1 VLGCPTAP
9 VVVNA
14 CTSGGTAA
22 NFDVWATD
30 NCGEVPV
37 SCSHASG
44 SDFESGETV
53 VSCSAQDAF
62 GNLSTCEFLVSVG
75 GGDPTEAPTAGADK
89 GLELWPPNH
98 KYVNIS
104 LADCAEPA
112 VDACGN
118 TLPLETYGHVLRV
131 TSDEVED
138 ANGNGDGRTCEDM
151 SIIVGTSFVQVRA
164 EREGTGNGR
173 VYTIHYAVTNDAGA
187 STESSCRV
195 YVPHD
200 QGGGSTAV
208 DSGVKYC
215 VGEGCPPGTAEGSP
229 ICK

>member
-1 VLGCPTAP
+1 

-14 CTSGGTAA
+14 CTTGSHSAG
-22 NFDVWATD
+22 FEVSATD

-37 SCSHASG
+37 SCSHESG
-44 SDFESGETV
+44 SEFPDGETV

-62 GNLSTCEFLVSVG
+62 GNLSSCEFLVNVG
-75 GGDPTEAPTAGADK
+75 GGDPTDAPTPGADK

-118 TLPLETYGHVLRV
+118 PLPLEQYGHVLRV

-151 SIIVGTSFVQVRA
+151 SIIVGTSFVEVRA
-164 EREGTGNGR
+164 EREGTGDGR
-173 VYTIHYAVTNDAGA
+173 IYTIHYAVTNDAGA

-215 VGEGCPPGTAEGSP
+215 VGEGCPPGTTEGSAL
-229 ICK
+229 CK